1 MPTLKTLLTVLEPSA
16 LHGNDADMEQEVT
29 LLTCNS
35 QEACSGSV
43 FIAVKGARQDGHTFI
58 EDAISRG
65 AILVVA
71 QEGYSVEVQAL
82 RENVLLVLVK
92 DPRAALA
99 ELAAV
104 FYGRPADEM
113 VLVGLTGTNGKTT
126 CTWLLEKILAQ
137 SGYVPGVIGTVN
149 YRYMRQKETTVLQE
163 APLTTPDP
171 VTLQK
176 TLRLMA
182 DNGVTHVLME
192 VSSHA
197 LHQKRL
203 GSLLFDVAAFTNLS
217 RDHLDYH
224 YDLEEYFA
232 VKQQLFQRHLKK
244 DGSAV
249 VVNRK
254 NAEGENWGARLADTL
269 RPMKVYRCGLESA
282 NDIWVSETEQGNS
295 GTRCTLHVADQE
307 VKIESVLTG
316 EFNILNMLTAA
327 GISHSL
333 GLSCQ
338 QVSNGLAALENVP
351 GRMEQVVLNKQQPE
365 AQPAVFVDY
374 AHTPDALD
382 NVLRTVKDLCGGQ
395 LVCVFGCGGDRDRG
409 KRSEM
414 GKVAGHWAD
423 CIVVTSDNPRTEDP
437 EQIIAD
443 ILPGVEASGA
453 IKISPEELFG
463 RSHDRKCFSVV
474 SDRHKAITL
483 ACSQAENKDWVVIA
497 GKGHETYQIVGREK
511 HYFDDRF
518 EALQGLMAWS
528 VKHLLAATKGQVISG
543 KQKAY
548 YHQVSTD
555 SRTITPGDVFV
566 ALHGEHFDG
575 HDFIELAVENGA
587 AVVVV
592 DQECGPVNDDVLV
605 VKVLDTLAALGALAG
620 YRRRLLGKRL
630 LVASITGSSGKTTVK
645 EMTAAIFA
653 FCKEQEQ
660 TCVDSVLKTEGNFN
674 NLIGLPLSLLPVTS
688 AHKTAILEMGMNSFG
703 EIAKLA
709 AIADPDIGCIN
720 NVQPAHLLGLGT
732 VEGVAAAKGEL
743 FAGMRPESIKVV
755 NYDDPHIRRLV
766 KGDCGRKIGFAVTAT
781 GRRFKPAVQVTRIFS
796 RGHLGTSFTL
806 DVEGEKNRVSL
817 QVPGNHN
824 VSNAAAA
831 AAIAVAAGIPVAA
844 IVAGLESYVAYDK
857 RMVTVTL
864 PGGLQVVNDTYNA
877 NPASMAAALQTVASF
892 GEQGQRIA
900 ALGDM
905 LELGELAEAAHEQV
919 GRQVAELGY
928 NELAVTGEYATAVS
942 RGALA
947 AGMAESCIHIFP
959 DPKTIA
965 VWLYHL
971 ISNGVVA
978 GDDWLLAKGSRGM
991 RMETIIEELERLLKL

>member
-1 MPTLKTLLTVLEPSA
+1 MPTLKTLLTALEPSA
-16 LHGNDADMEQEVT
+16 LIGNDVDMEQELT

-35 QEACSGSV
+35 REVCAGSV
-43 FIAVKGARQDGHTFI
+43 FIAVKGEHHDGHTFI
-58 EDAISRG
+58 DDAISQG
-65 AILVVA
+65 ATLVVA
-71 QEGYSVEVQAL
+71 EKGSAAQVQAL
-82 RENVLLVLVK
+82 EENALVVLVE
-92 DPRAALA
+92 DSRAALA

-104 FYGRPADEM
+104 FYGRPAEGM
-113 VLVGLTGTNGKTT
+113 VLAGLTGTNGKTT
-126 CTWLLEKILAQ
+126 CTWLLEKILVEA
-137 SGYVPGVIGTVN
+137 GYVPGVIGTVN
-149 YRYMRQKETTVLQE
+149 YRYVKQGKTTVLQE

-176 TLRLMA
+176 MLRLMA

-224 YDLEEYFA
+224 NDLEEYFA
-232 VKQQLFQRHLKK
+232 IKQRLFHQHLKN
-244 DGSAV
+244 DGVAV
-249 VVNRK
+249 VVSRENE
-254 NAEGENWGARLADTL
+254 EGQNWGARLADTL
-269 RPMKVYRCGLESA
+269 PPLKVYRCGLEST
-282 NDIWVSETEQGNS
+282 NDIWAGGIVQSSS
-295 GTRCTLHVADQE
+295 GTKCTLHVAGQE
-307 VKIESVLTG
+307 VNVESVLTG
-316 EFNILNMLTAA
+316 EFNVLNMLTAT
-327 GISHSL
+327 GICRAL

-338 QVSNGLAALENVP
+338 QVRDGLAVLKNVP
-351 GRMEQVVLNKQQPE
+351 GRMEQVVLNEQQLGG
-365 AQPAVFVDY
+365 QPAVFVDY

-382 NVLRTVKDLCGGQ
+382 NILRTVKGLCEGK

-414 GKVAGHWAD
+414 GKIAGQWAD

-437 EQIIAD
+437 ARIIAD
-443 ILPGVEASGA
+443 IVPGVEASGA
-453 IKISPEELFG
+453 SLVPPEVLFD
-463 RSHDRKCFSVV
+463 RSQDATSFSVV
-474 SDRHKAITL
+474 SDRHRAITL
-483 ACSQAENKDWVVIA
+483 ACSQAENTDWIVIA
-497 GKGHETYQIVGREK
+497 GKGHETYQLVGREK

-528 VKHLLAATKGQVISG
+528 VKHLLAATKGQVVSG
-543 KQKAY
+543 KQKAFY
-548 YHQVSTD
+548 NQVSTD
-555 SRTITPGDVFV
+555 SRSVEPCDIFV
-566 ALHGEHFDG
+566 ALHGEQFDG
-575 HDFIELAVENGA
+575 HDYIELAIEKGA
-587 AVVVV
+587 AAVVV
-592 DQECGPVNDDVLV
+592 DQECASVSDKVLV
-605 VKVLDTLAALGALAG
+605 IKVQDTLAALGALAG

-653 FCKEQEQ
+653 SCNKQKQNCGE
-660 TCVDSVLKTEGNFN
+660 SVLKTEGNFN

-688 AHKTAILEMGMNSFG
+688 AHRTAILEMGMNCFG
-703 EIAKLA
+703 EIAKLT

-743 FAGMRPESIKVV
+743 FAGMRPGSTKVV

-766 KGDCGRKIGFAVTAT
+766 KGDLGKKIGFAVTAT
-781 GRRFKPAVQVTRIFS
+781 GRRYKPAVQVTRIFNK
-796 RGHLGTSFTL
+796 GHLGTNFTL
-806 DVEGEKNRVSL
+806 DVWGEKKRVSL

-831 AAIAVAAGIPVAA
+831 AAISVAAGLPVAD
-844 IVAGLESYVAYDK
+844 IVAGLESYSAYDK
-857 RMVTVTL
+857 RMVAVTL

-877 NPASMAAALQTVASF
+877 NPASMAAALQTVAFF

-905 LELGELAEAAHEQV
+905 LELGDVAEAAHEQV
-919 GRQVAELGY
+919 GRLAAELGY
-928 NELAVTGEYATAVS
+928 NMLAVTGDYAAIVS

-947 AGMAESCIHIFP
+947 AGMAESCIHVFP
-959 DPKTIA
+959 DPKAIA
-965 VWLYHL
+965 AWLYHM
-971 ISNGVVA
+971 ISNGVVTSN
-978 GDDWLLAKGSRGM
+978 DWLLAKGSRGM
-991 RMETIIEELERLLKL
+991 RMETMIEELERLLKL

>member
-1 MPTLKTLLTVLEPSA
+1 MPTLKTLLTALESSA
-16 LHGNDADMEQEVT
+16 LNGGDVDVEQEVT

-35 QEACSGSV
+35 KEVCSGSV
-43 FIAVKGARQDGHTFI
+43 FIAVKGEHHDGHAFI
-58 EDAISRG
+58 DDAIFRG

-71 QEGYSVEVQAL
+71 EKSSTVQIQAL
-82 RENVLLVLVK
+82 KGKPLVVLVE

-104 FYGRPADEM
+104 FYNRPAEEM

-126 CTWLLEKILAQ
+126 CTWLLEKILSEA
-137 SGYVPGVIGTVN
+137 GYVPGVIGTVN
-149 YRYMRQKETTVLQE
+149 YRYVKQKETTVLQE

-176 TLRLMA
+176 MLRLMA

-197 LHQKRL
+197 LDQKRL

-224 YDLEEYFA
+224 HDFEEYFA
-232 VKQQLFQRHLKK
+232 VKQQLFQLHLKD
-244 DGSAV
+244 DGTSV
-249 VVNRK
+249 IVNRE
-254 NAEGENWGARLADTL
+254 NAEGENWGARLAAIL
-269 RPMKVYRCGLESA
+269 LPRKVHRCGLEPI
-282 NDIWVSETEQGNS
+282 NDIWASDIVQIHS
-295 GTRCTLHVADQE
+295 GTTCTLHIADQKAKVE
-307 VKIESVLTG
+307 CVLTG
-316 EFNILNMLTAA
+316 EFNILNMLAAA
-327 GISHSL
+327 GISCAL

-338 QVSNGLAALENVP
+338 QISDGLAALEKVP
-351 GRMEQVVLNKQQPE
+351 GRMEQVVLSEQH
-365 AQPAVFVDY
+365 AGDQPAVFVDY

-382 NVLRTVKDLCGGQ
+382 NVLRTVKELCEGQ

-409 KRSEM
+409 KRPEM
-414 GKVAGHWAD
+414 GKIAGQWAD

-437 EQIIAD
+437 ERVIAD
-443 ILPGVEASGA
+443 IVPGVEASGA
-453 IKISPEELFG
+453 IMVASEDLFD
-463 RSHDRKCFSVV
+463 RSQDTKSFSVLT
-474 SDRHKAITL
+474 DRHHAITL
-483 ACSQAENKDWVVIA
+483 ACSQAKNKDWVVIA

-518 EALQGLMAWS
+518 EALQGLLAWS
-528 VKHLLAATKGQVISG
+528 VKHLLAATKGQVVSG
-543 KQKAY
+543 KEKAY
-548 YHQVSTD
+548 YTQVSTD
-555 SRTITPGDVFV
+555 SRTIEPGAIFV
-566 ALHGEHFDG
+566 ALHGEHFNG
-575 HDFIELAVENGA
+575 HDYIELAIENGA

-592 DQECGPVNDDVLV
+592 DQECCPVNDKVLV
-605 VKVLDTLAALGALAG
+605 IKVLDTLIALGALAG

-653 FCKEQEQ
+653 SCNEQKQ
-660 TCVDSVLKTEGNFN
+660 TSEDSVLKTEGNFN
-674 NLIGLPLSLLPVTS
+674 NLIGLPLSLLQVTS
-688 AHKTAILEMGMNSFG
+688 AHRTAILEMGMNSFG
-703 EIAKLA
+703 EIAKLT

-743 FAGMRPESIKVV
+743 FAGMRPESTKVV
-755 NYDDPHIRRLV
+755 NYDDPYIRKLV
-766 KGDCGRKIGFAVTAT
+766 KEDQGKKIGFAVTAT
-781 GRRFKPAVQVTRIFS
+781 GRRYKPAVQVTRIFNK
-796 RGHLGTSFTL
+796 GHLGINFTL
-806 DVEGEKNRVSL
+806 DVEGDKKRVSL
-817 QVPGNHN
+817 KVPGHHN

-831 AAIAVAAGIPVAA
+831 AAIAVAADISVAD

-857 RMVTVTL
+857 RMVAITL

-905 LELGELAEAAHEQV
+905 LELGDVAEAAHEQI
-919 GRQVAELGY
+919 GRLVAELGY
-928 NELAVTGEYATAVS
+928 NELAVTGEYAATVS
-942 RGALA
+942 KGALA
-947 AGMAESCIHIFP
+947 AGMADSCIHIFP
-959 DPKTIA
+959 DPKAIA
-965 VWLYHL
+965 SWLYHL
-971 ISNGVVA
+971 ISNGVVTA
-978 GDDWLLAKGSRGM
+978 HDWLLVKGSRGM
-991 RMETIIEELERLLKL
+991 RMETMIEELERLLKL

>member
-1 MPTLKTLLTVLEPSA
+1 MPTLKKILAVLEPSV
-16 LHGNDADMEQEVT
+16 LNGKDVDMEQEVT

-35 QEACSGSV
+35 KEVRPGSV
-43 FIAVKGARQDGHTFI
+43 FIAVKGVHQDGHTFI
-58 EDAISRG
+58 ADAISRG

-71 QEGYSVEVQAL
+71 QEGCTIPVKAG
-82 RENVLLVLVK
+82 REKQLVGLVD

-104 FYGRPADEM
+104 FYGKPADEM

-126 CTWLLEKILAQ
+126 CTWLLEKILAEA
-137 SGYVPGVIGTVN
+137 GYVPGVIGTVN
-149 YRYMRQKETTVLQE
+149 YRYVKQKETTVLQE

-176 TLRLMA
+176 TLRRMA
-182 DNGVTHVLME
+182 DNGVTHVLIE

-197 LHQKRL
+197 LDQKRL

-224 YDLEEYFA
+224 HDLEEYFA
-232 VKQQLFQRHLKK
+232 VKKRLFQLHLKT
-244 DGSAV
+244 DGAAV
-249 VVNRK
+249 IVNRE
-254 NAEGENWGARLADTL
+254 NAEGRNWGARLADAL
-269 RPMKVYRCGLESA
+269 PSLQVYRCGLDST
-282 NDIWVSETEQGNS
+282 NDIWPTETVQGKS
-295 GTRCTLHVADQE
+295 GTSCTLHVADQE
-307 VKIESVLTG
+307 VQVESVLTG
-316 EFNILNMLTAA
+316 EFNILNMLTA
-327 GISHSL
+327 GGVSHAL

-338 QVSNGLAALENVP
+338 QVRNGLAALESVP
-351 GRMEQVVLNKQQPE
+351 GRMEQVVLNEQHPE
-365 AQPAVFVDY
+365 QQPAVFVDY

-382 NVLRTVKDLCGGQ
+382 NVLRTVKQLCRGR

-409 KRSEM
+409 KRPEM
-414 GKVAGHWAD
+414 GKIVGQWAD

-437 EQIIAD
+437 EQIIQD
-443 ILPGVEASGA
+443 IIPGVQASGA
-453 IKISPEELFG
+453 IMVSPEELFE
-463 RSHDRKCFSVV
+463 RSQDTKSFSVV
-474 SDRHKAITL
+474 TDRHKAISF

-518 EALQGLMAWS
+518 EALQGLLVWS
-528 VKHLLAATKGQVISG
+528 VKHLLAATKGQIVSG
-543 KQKAY
+543 SRKDCYKR
-548 YHQVSTD
+548 VSTD
-555 SRTITPGDVFV
+555 SRKIQPGDIFV

-575 HDFIELAVENGA
+575 HNFIEVAVENGA
-587 AVVVV
+587 AAVVV
-592 DQECGPVNDDVLV
+592 DRECGPVNPGVLV
-605 VKVLDTLAALGALAG
+605 IKVADTLVALGALAA

-653 FCKEQEQ
+653 ACDGQKQAYG
-660 TCVDSVLKTEGNFN
+660 DSVLKTEGNFN

-688 AHKTAILEMGMNSFG
+688 AHRAAILEMGMNSFG
-703 EIAKLA
+703 EIAKLT

-743 FAGMRPESIKVV
+743 FAGMRPESTKVV
-755 NYDDPHIRRLV
+755 NYDDPHVRRLL
-766 KGDCGRKIGFAVTAT
+766 KGDQGKKIGFAVTAT
-781 GRRFKPAVQVTRIFS
+781 GRRYKPAVQVTRIFNK
-796 RGHLGTSFTL
+796 GHLGTNFTL
-806 DVEGEKNRVSL
+806 DVQGEKKRVSL

-831 AAIAVAAGIPVAA
+831 AAIAVAAGIPVAD
-844 IVAGLESYVAYDK
+844 IVTGLESYAAYDK

-892 GEQGQRIA
+892 GEQGKRIA

-919 GRQVAELGY
+919 GRLAAELGY
-928 NELAVTGEYATAVS
+928 NELAVTGEYATTVS
-942 RGALA
+942 KGALA
-947 AGMAESCIHIFP
+947 GGMAESSIHIFA
-959 DPKTIA
+959 DPKAIA
-965 VWLYHL
+965 TWLYHL

-978 GDDWLLAKGSRGM
+978 ENDWLLAKGSRGM
-991 RMETIIEELERLLKL
+991 RMETIIEELEQLLKL